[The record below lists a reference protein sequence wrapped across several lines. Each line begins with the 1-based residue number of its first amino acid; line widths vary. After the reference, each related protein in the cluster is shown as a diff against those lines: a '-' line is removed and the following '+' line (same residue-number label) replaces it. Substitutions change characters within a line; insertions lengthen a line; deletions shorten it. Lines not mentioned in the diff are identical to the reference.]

1 MEVNNNQ
8 KNIVISIDLDKDNL
22 DKINQ
27 VIINIS
33 NGKLSVN
40 VVNNDNST
48 VSNMLHSSISENE
61 IDSKLI
67 AVLSAAAY
75 AVLRKPI
82 RLKRVSF
89 LSTTSGSDTAWAR
102 MGVLS
107 EISSHNNLR

>member
-1 MEVNNNQ
+1 MQVNNNQ

-27 VIINIS
+27 VVINIS
-33 NGKLSVN
+33 NGKLTVN
-40 VVNNDNST
+40 VINNNDLAT
-48 VSNMLHSSISENE
+48 DAIKADIFEE
-61 IDSKLI
+61 DIDNKLI

-89 LSTTSGSDTAWAR
+89 LSGTTGNDTAWTR

-107 EISSHNNLR
+107 EISAHNNLR